1 MRRLLLLPAL
11 ALALVLTG
19 CGLSGT
25 NNGGWITGT
34 GAVQYIAS
42 GHRGDPVSLTGTS
55 LENTP
60 VDLATSRGKVTV
72 INVWGAWCGSCID
85 EATKLQQAHQ
95 QLGAQVPFV
104 GIDIRDTDQA
114 QAQAFERNFAIDYP
128 SIYSSDGTA
137 VLAFNNNLSPR
148 TIPATIILD
157 QQGRV
162 AAIIRGSIETAS
174 TLVGAVQ
181 DVGDG
186 KADAGG
192 TFGSD
197 A

>member
-1 MRRLLLLPAL
+1 MRRLLVLPLLLL
-11 ALALVLTG
+11 AVTLSA

-25 NNGGWITGT
+25 NNGGWITGVGDVEYVAT
-34 GAVQYIAS
+34 AQ
-42 GHRGDPVSLTGTS
+42 RGNPVSLTGTS
-55 LENTP
+55 LEGAQ
-60 VDLATSRGKVTV
+60 VDLAADRGKVSV
-72 INVWGAWCGSCID
+72 INVWGAWCGSCVD
-85 EATKLQQAHQ
+85 EAAKIQAAHQ
-95 QLGAQVPFV
+95 QLGAKVPFV

-114 QAQAFERNFAIDYP
+114 QARSFEQHFGIDYP

-137 VLAFNNNLSPR
+137 VLAFADNLSPR

-162 AAIIRGSIETAS
+162 AAIIRGSISASS

-181 DVGDG
+181 DVADG

-192 TFGSD
+192 TFGGS
-197 A
+197 